1 MTEKY
6 EDVLEDVDRVFSSMA
21 DTTYQERVH
30 EYLRRRKVDRSYE
43 DTAVQRVVTD
53 LVERAAACSGDSG
66 MRDRLVA
73 EATRLLDLARDMGA
87 GEGDGE

>member
-1 MTEKY
+1 MLNDQVIADNHTLIARNRE
-6 EDVLEDVDRVFSSMA
+6 LECELARCKA
-21 DTTYQERVH
+21 R
-30 EYLRRRKVDRSYE
+30 LG
-43 DTAVQRVVTD
+43 
-53 LVERAAACSGDSG
+53 AAACSGDSG